1 MVTSLPKIA
10 LEKHRESFPGLAHK
24 VYFNFG
30 GQGTMPQSALEEII
44 KTHQY
49 IQQVGP
55 FSLEINA
62 WINRGVADI
71 RKAIATELG
80 TTPNTITL
88 TENVTAGCN
97 IALWG
102 IDWQPELK

>member
-1 MVTSLPKIA
+1 MITSLPKIA
-10 LEKHRESFPGLAHK
+10 IKKHRENFPGLAGK

-30 GQGTMPQSALEEII
+30 GQGTMPQAALEAVI

-62 WINRGVADI
+62 WITRGVAKI
-71 RKAIATELG
+71 RQAIATDLN

-88 TENVTAGCN
+88 TENV
-97 IALWG
+97 
-102 IDWQPELK
+102 